1 MQPCSLRWSPETYL
15 TLTRGEHW
23 EKPYIWLL
31 PWPSLL
37 LPCCLFTLLN
47 TWQKK
52 DLKKQEPARPSW
64 ESEGIRTKCL
74 ECPSKVKIKQGLL
87 ATAVRVA
94 TLLVQTKVWVKPSPR
109 LKPDTIGGSAE
120 SQKAKGISCNHL
132 LSCFLFHKLQRDQV
146 LRSLCH
152 FPLPLPRR
160 GYQQSSRLRRGAA
173 GVFHGGTA
181 TEAGWSSS

>member
-1 MQPCSLRWSPETYL
+1 MNARKNSVFCCCRGPRCYRVVILHCSIRGKKELR
-15 TLTRGEHW
+15 
-23 EKPYIWLL
+23 
-31 PWPSLL
+31 
-37 LPCCLFTLLN
+37 
-47 TWQKK
+47 
-52 DLKKQEPARPSW
+52 KQEPARLSW

-74 ECPSKVKIKQGLL
+74 ECPSNVKIKQGLL

-132 LSCFLFHKLQRDQV
+132 LSCFLFHKLRRDQV

-152 FPLPLPRR
+152 FP
-160 GYQQSSRLRRGAA
+160 
-173 GVFHGGTA
+173 
-181 TEAGWSSS
+181 